1 MHQIVRNALLLAAL
15 AGVVAASGLSAQRRP
30 PRASGTRPALARAQA
45 ARTFGYLAR
54 LGNDTVAV
62 ERVTRRADLVRGT
75 SVVRT
80 PRTLVRRYELR
91 LRPDGAPAA
100 LRFEVAAPRG
110 AVLETT
116 EWLWRGDSVFGSFR
130 RDTVR
135 RSWTVAAAGAPLPFM
150 ESTYGP
156 WDVAL
161 RRAAGHGSLTMVSG
175 PMVLRYAL
183 ERRPDG
189 SLALHLADHDPE
201 FDGVVARLDGTGL
214 SLLDLTATTARYLV
228 RRVAPPDV
236 DALADEF
243 ARREQAGKGLGVLSP
258 RDTVR
263 AAIGGA
269 HLLVDYS
276 RPAVRGRSV
285 FGGLLAPFGQVWRT
299 GADAATQLATDRD
312 LEIGGT
318 LVPAGTYSIFSIPTA
333 TGWLLVVNRQHGQ
346 WGTEYHADRDLAR
359 IPLRVTRVAS
369 PVERFTITL
378 APTGAGAGT
387 LRLAWADR
395 VGTVPVRLR

>member
-1 MHQIVRNALLLAAL
+1 MLPIVRKGLLLAAL
-15 AGVVAASGLSAQRRP
+15 AGAVASSPLAAQQRAARAPGARVVAS
-30 PRASGTRPALARAQA
+30 RAQA
-45 ARTFGYLAR
+45 AQTLGYLAR

-62 ERVTRRADLVRGT
+62 ERVTRRADMVRGVT
-75 SVVRT
+75 VVRT

-91 LRPDGAPAA
+91 LRSDGSPAS
-100 LRFEVAAPRG
+100 LRFDVATPRG
-110 AVLETT
+110 EALEST

-150 ESTYGP
+150 ETAYGP

-161 RRAAGHGSLTMVSG
+161 RRAAGQGALTMVAG

-183 ERRPDG
+183 DRRPDG
-189 SLALHLADHDPE
+189 SVALRLAGHDPE
-201 FDGVVARLDGTGL
+201 YDGLIARLDGTGL
-214 SLLDLTATTARYLV
+214 SLLDMTGTTSRYVV

-263 AAIGGA
+263 AAIGAA

-312 LEIGGT
+312 LRIGDT
-318 LVPAGTYSIFSIPTA
+318 LVPAGTYSLFSIPTA
-333 TGWLLVVNRQHGQ
+333 TGWLLIVNREHGQ
-346 WGTEYHADRDLAR
+346 WGTEYHPERDLAR
-359 IPLRVTRVAS
+359 IPLRVTRVGS
-369 PVERFTITL
+369 PVERFTIAI
-378 APTGAGAGT
+378 APAGGGAGT

-395 VGTVPVRLR
+395 VGTVALRAR